1 MVAPTIEVRG
11 ARELRAAI
19 RRAESTELR
28 DELKTANRDAAEIV
42 AYTAQTIVPVKTG
55 RTLESIRASG
65 TQAAGIVRAGRA
77 SLPGVGPVHF
87 GWPAHGIEPNPF
99 LYDAADARVDEVLT
113 KYQAAIERVAAA
125 IATTSGAT
133 T

>member
-1 MVAPTIEVRG
+1 MVAPSIEVRG

-19 RRAESTELR
+19 RRAEATELR
-28 DELKTANRDAAEIV
+28 DELKAANRDAADVV
-42 AYTAQTIVPVKTG
+42 AYEAQTIVPVKSG

-87 GWPAHGIEPNPF
+87 GWPAHGIEPNPY
-99 LYDAADARVDEVLT
+99 LYDAADARVDEVLS
-113 KYQAAIERVAAA
+113 KYQEAIDRVAAA
-125 IATTSGAT
+125 IANTGAT

>member
-1 MVAPTIEVRG
+1 MAAPTIQVTG
-11 ARELRAAI
+11 ARELRSAI
-19 RRAESTELR
+19 RREETTGLR
-28 DELKTANRDAAEIV
+28 DELKTANRDAADVV
-42 AYTAQTIVPVKTG
+42 AYEAQTIVPVKTG

-87 GWPAHGIEPNPF
+87 GWPAHGIEPNTY

-113 KYQAAIERVAAA
+113 KYQAAIDR
-125 IATTSGAT
+125 IADRITTPGANA
-133 T
+133 